1 MATLT
6 TSDRKH
12 LPGSKFAIPEL
23 APGSG
28 SYPIPDLAHA
38 RDALSRSS
46 GKPEESRVRAAVYR
60 RFPELK
66 STGKG
71 YVDTS
76 KADEHLDE
84 QRGKRNEFARQRKA
98 AIASGKVPTLAKAPS
113 KYGED
118 NWTLKLPGNGY
129 QATMQRYGKSSKQ
142 WTYTTKRHD
151 TGRVEKG
158 TFKAFGTSPRE
169 VSKHIR
175 ENHWAKWDA
184 AHKK

>member
-1 MATLT
+1 VMKG
-6 TSDRKH
+6 R
-12 LPGSKFAIPEL
+12 
-23 APGSG
+23 
-28 SYPIPDLAHA
+28 A
-38 RDALSRSS
+38 RRVSS
-46 GKPEESRVRAAVYR
+46 GFGPEMDQ
-60 RFPELK
+60 LLN
-66 STGKG
+66 
-71 YVDTS
+71 
-76 KADEHLDE
+76 EHLDE